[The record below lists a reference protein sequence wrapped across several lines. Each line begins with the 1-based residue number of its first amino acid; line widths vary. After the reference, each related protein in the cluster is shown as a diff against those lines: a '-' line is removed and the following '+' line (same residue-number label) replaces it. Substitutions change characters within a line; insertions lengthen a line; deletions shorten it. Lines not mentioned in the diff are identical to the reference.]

1 MKKKSIFRTILIV
14 ILILGLSVSMASCS
28 LFGTGS
34 EQQEGQE
41 QAGTGDNGEKPQGED
56 DTDDGSREDIIEEE
70 KEEEKPL
77 TIWVEDSIP
86 GAIKDDVRAVIDG
99 DPQMEYAL
107 DADEADLVLEIVPA
121 GGIDNS
127 GGTSRELDISYV
139 MVLGTSFFS
148 IADGIDWDDFK
159 DWWEG
164 GDSALANISQG
175 DPEPVMAIED
185 KSYSFLEKILGKPG
199 NDDLVI
205 TGTGEILSGIHDGSI
220 TFSLIPFDQI
230 DKTLKILDIS
240 GFSVFD
246 RNMELDAY
254 PFAFTVSLKGDDAE
268 SVDKAYSSLG
278 DISYTNRD
286 LSKLTTMIMTG
297 VTAMVRGTAQRMEKH
312 GITYP
317 GEKIAGILKD
327 ADITHISN
335 EVPFVE
341 GCDVLA
347 DRFPF
352 FCSRPEYIELLEYV
366 GTDVVELTGNHMNDH
381 GHDWFIYTLEMYD
394 EKGWPY
400 FGGGRDLEESYLPAI
415 LESNGNKFA
424 FLGFCWWGPAYDWAT
439 EDSPGSAPPHFEE
452 FEARIA
458 QLKQEGYIVIFTFQY
473 LESYQYEPVGQQ
485 IIDFRRMIDAG
496 ADIVSGSQSH
506 HPQGMEFYNDGF
518 ISYGLGNLFFDQMRE
533 LGTRQELITKH
544 IFYEGKH
551 INTVII
557 TAMLE
562 DYSQPRIADPQE
574 RADILTE
581 VFNASIR

>member
-56 DTDDGSREDIIEEE
+56 DTDDGSREDII
-70 KEEEKPL
+70 EEEKPL

-230 DKTLKILDIS
+230 DKTLQILDIS

-485 IIDFRRMIDAG
+485 VIDFRRMIDAG

>member
-56 DTDDGSREDIIEEE
+56 DTDDGSREDII
-70 KEEEKPL
+70 EEEKPL

-485 IIDFRRMIDAG
+485 VIDFRRMIDAG

>member
-56 DTDDGSREDIIEEE
+56 DTDDGSREDII
-70 KEEEKPL
+70 EEEKPL

-246 RNMELDAY
+246 RDMELDAY

-485 IIDFRRMIDAG
+485 VIDFRRMIDAG

>member
-56 DTDDGSREDIIEEE
+56 DTDDGSREDII
-70 KEEEKPL
+70 EEEKPL

-240 GFSVFD
+240 GFSVFG